1 MKMKLI
7 KRLHQL
13 LIEIAKA
20 DMHELDKIGVELAEI
35 EKKILSLSNV
45 KKENK

>member
-20 DMHELDKIGVELAEI
+20 DMTELDKIGVELAEI

>member
-1 MKMKLI
+1 MKLI

-20 DMHELDKIGVELAEI
+20 DMPELDKIGVEQA
-35 EKKILSLSNV
+35 
-45 KKENK
+45 